1 MASLPY
7 ASSIAGQNREREIRD
22 VLRSVGATA
31 VGFMLD
37 DDSDQIIAQFRL
49 HGREVTIPVRVGAYA
64 EAWMRENPHNLRM
77 KSTPEQHRQKA
88 RKQAERAAWA
98 ILADWIK
105 AQAAMMAAGFVDT
118 DTAFL
123 PHIHL
128 PDGRRVGEAITST
141 DGPLRL
147 APPEKKGAP
156 HG

>member
-1 MASLPY
+1 MTLPY
-7 ASSIAGQNREREIRD
+7 ASSTAGQAREREIRE
-22 VLRSVGATA
+22 VLRGVGATA
-31 VGFMLD
+31 VGFMVD
-37 DDSDQIIAQFRL
+37 DDSDQIVAQFRL

-64 EAWMRENPHNLRM
+64 EAWLRENQLGPRSR
-77 KSTPEQHRQKA
+77 STPAEHRRKA
-88 RKQAERAAWA
+88 RQQAERAAWA

-128 PDGRRVGEAITST
+128 PDGRRVGDAIAIT

-147 APPEKKGAP
+147 PPPEGRA
-156 HG
+156 

>member
-1 MASLPY
+1 MTLPY
-7 ASSIAGQNREREIRD
+7 ASAKAGQAREKEIRD
-22 VLRSVGATA
+22 TLRSVGATA
-31 VGFMLD
+31 VGFMVD

-64 EAWMRENPHNLRM
+64 EAWLRENPHNNRM
-77 KSTPEQHRQKA
+77 KLNPQQHRQRA
-88 RKQAERAAWA
+88 RQQAENAAWA

-105 AQAAMMAAGFVDT
+105 AQAAMMAAGFIDT

-128 PDGRRVGEAITST
+128 PDGRRVGDAITAT

-147 APPEKKGAP
+147 PPPEKRGGAA
-156 HG
+156 

>member
-1 MASLPY
+1 MALPY
-7 ASSIAGQNREREIRD
+7 ASSSAGQAREKEIRD
-22 VLRSVGATA
+22 TLRSVGATA
-31 VGFMLD
+31 VGFMVD

-64 EAWMRENPHNLRM
+64 EAWLRENPRGPRSR
-77 KSTPEQHRQKA
+77 STDKEHRHKA
-88 RKQAERAAWA
+88 RQQAERAAWA

-123 PHIHL
+123 AHIQL
-128 PDGRRVGEAITST
+128 PDGRRVRDALAAT

-147 APPEKKGAP
+147 APPE
-156 HG
+156 